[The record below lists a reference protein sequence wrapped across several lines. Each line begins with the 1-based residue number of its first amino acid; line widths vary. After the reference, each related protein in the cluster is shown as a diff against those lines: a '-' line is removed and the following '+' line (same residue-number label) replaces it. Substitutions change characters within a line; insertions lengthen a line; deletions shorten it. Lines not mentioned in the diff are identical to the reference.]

1 MIGRYAAENGPT
13 RASKHFLKLLRKN
26 ISESTTR
33 RFKKEYLLKLKEL
46 LKEKPEE
53 KLSMAS
59 GTAVNPV
66 EIKNLPSKHQGRPL
80 QLGKEL
86 DQAIQEYIKN
96 LESCR
101 CKPVPTGQWTMNK
114 PKAKRVVIANSDDK
128 WQITAVFAATMTD
141 EYLPVQLIYK
151 GTTSRCHPKVV
162 FPEAWD
168 IFHSKNHWSNEVTM
182 RKYIQNII
190 VPFVNNKQLLK
201 LKKSHPALAI
211 IDCFQGQ
218 TTSGIL
224 DLLQEN
230 NIITVIVPPNCT
242 DKLQPIDLSISK
254 PVKDQMRGKFQEWYA
269 SEVQK

>member
-1 MIGRYAAENGPT
+1 M
-13 RASKHFLKLLRKN
+13 
-26 ISESTTR
+26 
-33 RFKKEYLLKLKEL
+33 
-46 LKEKPEE
+46 
-53 KLSMAS
+53 
-59 GTAVNPV
+59 
-66 EIKNLPSKHQGRPL
+66 
-80 QLGKEL
+80 
-86 DQAIQEYIKN
+86 
-96 LESCR
+96 
-101 CKPVPTGQWTMNK
+101 PTGQWTMNE

-128 WQITAVFAATMTD
+128 RQITAVFAATMTD

-269 SEVQK
+269 SEVQKQLKSVPLDKVKVDLTAAVAKTNCARWIKSTIESIQKRPEVTINGFKESGILQAVNDVID